1 MFKNYLLSLY
11 RNISRNKFYSSLNI
25 LGLSLGLSAA
35 IFILLYVQDELSYDK
50 YNEKHE
56 RIYRIE
62 SDFTISGKHDHFAIV
77 PTPMGPALK
86 IEYPEVES
94 FCRMFE
100 AGTTNFKAG
109 EKSFEEAY
117 FYFSDST
124 IFDIFTYEMILGDPK
139 TALTDPK
146 TIVLSEK
153 IAKKYFGDENPMGQF
168 MTSESGRTYQV
179 TGVIK
184 NQPSNSHLRFDA
196 LISGMSIAEDVGVD
210 QFNSMEPGRFW
221 NIGVYTFILLQEN
234 ASMQSIH
241 DKFQPFYDKYM
252 KPVGDQINANF
263 NLMSTPLAETHFRKG
278 LGAEL
283 PTGNK
288 AYIVIFSS
296 VAIFLLLI
304 AAINYMNMATARS
317 SNRAKEVGIRKV
329 MGAYRQQ
336 LIRQFLSES
345 VALAV
350 IALLIAILIVT
361 ILLPDFNQLADKQL
375 SFNLKSNPLV
385 FIIIVLITF
394 FTGLVSGSYPAFYL
408 SSFLP
413 VRVLKGKVSRTGK
426 GGNLLRRVLVV
437 IQFFIATFMII
448 GTIVI
453 SSQIRYMKN
462 KDLGFD
468 KENLVV
474 MSIQDTTFRKKTET
488 FKKELLLN
496 PNIISATNSTGVPGE
511 INWIQVLKF
520 EQEDQMEDHTIMLA
534 QTDYDF
540 TDVLGLEFVQGRNFD
555 KNMGTDAME
564 AIIINEAAVKEF
576 GWDENPIGK
585 KIHWGWEL
593 DGSGGRIMK
602 VIGVVKDFHF
612 RSLHNPIEPVCFFLA
627 EEPVWRFTCRIKP
640 ENQKETIAFIESKW
654 NEFNNQ
660 RPFDYH
666 FLEQNMD
673 DMYQAEEKISS
684 IIMIAAI
691 LTIFIA
697 LLGLL
702 GLSSFVA
709 EQRTKEIGIRK
720 VVGASVTDILNLLY
734 REFALLIG
742 IAFIIAVP
750 VAWWR
755 LDIWLNDS
763 FVYHQSMQV
772 IWFVLAGLI
781 SFTIGLATI
790 SYYILRAATG
800 NPVDAIKYE

>member
-1 MFKNYLLSLY
+1 MVKNYLLSLY
-11 RNISRNKFYSSLNI
+11 RNISRNKFYSLLNI

-50 YNEKHE
+50 YNEKYE

-100 AGTTNFKAG
+100 AGGTTFRAG
-109 EKSFEEAY
+109 EKEFEEEY
-117 FYFSDST
+117 FYFADST
-124 IFDIFTYEMILGDPK
+124 IFDIFTYHMIMGDPK
-139 TALTDPK
+139 TALTQPK
-146 TIVLSEK
+146 TIVLSQK
-153 IAKKYFGDENPMGQF
+153 IAKKYFGQENPMGQF
-168 MTSESGRTYQV
+168 MTSESGRTYKV
-179 TGVIK
+179 TGVIE

-196 LISGMSIAEDVGVD
+196 LISGVSIAEDVGID
-210 QFNSMEPGRFW
+210 RFNSMEPGRFW

-234 ASMQSIH
+234 ATMQSIH

-252 KPVGDQINANF
+252 KPVGDQINASF
-263 NLMSTPLAETHFRKG
+263 NLMSTPLADTHFKKG

-283 PTGNK
+283 PSGNK
-288 AYIVIFSS
+288 AYILIFSS

-329 MGAYRQQ
+329 MGAYRSQ

-345 VALAV
+345 VALSL
-350 IALLIAILIVT
+350 IALMIAILIVT
-361 ILLPDFNQLADKQL
+361 ILLPDFNQLADKEL
-375 SFNLKSNPLV
+375 IFSLGNNPMI
-385 FIIIVLITF
+385 FIAIILITII
-394 FTGLVSGSYPAFYL
+394 TGLISGSYPAFYL

-413 VRVLKGKVSRTGK
+413 VRVLKGKVSKTGK
-426 GGNLLRRVLVV
+426 GGNFLRRILVV

-462 KDLGFD
+462 KDLGFN
-468 KENLVV
+468 KENMVV
-474 MSIQDTTFRKKTET
+474 MSIQDTTFRKKIES

-520 EQEDQMEDHTIMLA
+520 EQESQMEDHTIMLA

-540 TDVLGLEFVQGRNFD
+540 AKVLGLDFVQGRDFD
-555 KNMGTDAME
+555 KNMGTDALE
-564 AIIINEAAVKEF
+564 AIIINEAAVREF
-576 GWDENPIGK
+576 GWQDNPIGK

-593 DGSGGRIMK
+593 DGTGGRVMK
-602 VIGVVKDFHF
+602 VVGVVKDFHF
-612 RSLHNPIEPVCFFLA
+612 RSLHNSIEPMCFFLS
-627 EEPVWRFTCRIKP
+627 EEPVWRLTCRIKP
-640 ENQKETIAFIESKW
+640 ENQSETLAFIESKW

-666 FLEQNMD
+666 FLAENMD

-720 VVGASVTDILNLLY
+720 VVGASVTDILSLLY

-755 LDIWLNDS
+755 LDIWLQDS

-772 IWFVLAGLI
+772 IWFIIAGLI
-781 SFTIGLATI
+781 SFSIGMGTI
-790 SYYILRAATG
+790 SFYILRAANG